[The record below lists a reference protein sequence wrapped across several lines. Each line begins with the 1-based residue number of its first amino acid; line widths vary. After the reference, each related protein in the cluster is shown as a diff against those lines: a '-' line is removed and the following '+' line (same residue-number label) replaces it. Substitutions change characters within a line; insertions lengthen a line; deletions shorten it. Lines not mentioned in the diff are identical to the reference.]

1 MDNITETSLYKEATT
16 RPATSLSSAPRVKQ
30 TIQEISK
37 SLDEMIDRES
47 SEYAS
52 HKLGRMYHNNISRN
66 ATSIDILTQFL
77 NCYYE
82 LVYKELDYNNN
93 IEKIDIVKK
102 SIKTMHNTLDIL
114 KQLELQCDGDKMI
127 ALMRAFCV

>member
-1 MDNITETSLYKEATT
+1 MDNITETSIYKEATT

>member
-1 MDNITETSLYKEATT
+1 MDNITETSIYKEATT

-37 SLDEMIDRES
+37 SLDEMVDRES

-66 ATSIDILTQFL
+66 ATSTDILAQFL

>member
-1 MDNITETSLYKEATT
+1 MDNITETSIYKEATT

-37 SLDEMIDRES
+37 SLDEMVDRES

-66 ATSIDILTQFL
+66 ATSTDILTQFL